1 MMEYLNTEWFG
12 NELMSDETYNRRME
26 MKKAE
31 RNKVLSKE
39 EMLILIKKN
48 IDNMQKLFD
57 SGYFYFSQIR
67 EMKDI
72 DKYNM
77 EYQLLDKLGEIEYK
91 TIEEEF
97 KVIETHKQ
105 NNDENYLNIDI
116 TVFLRS
122 IIKLNI
128 QKYLENVKLW
138 LNDNNITDICKRRIY
153 VEQAK
158 YFWFHHNK

>member
-1 MMEYLNTEWFG
+1 MEYLNAEWFG

-48 IDNMQKLFD
+48 IGNMQKLFD
-57 SGYFYFSQIR
+57 SGYFYFSQIA
-67 EMKDI
+67 EMKNI

-91 TIEEEF
+91 TIEEKF

-158 YFWFHHNK
+158 SFWFHHNK

>member
-1 MMEYLNTEWFG
+1 MEYLNAEWFG

-39 EMLILIKKN
+39 EMTILIKKN
-48 IDNMQKLFD
+48 ISNMQKLFD
-57 SGYFYFSQIR
+57 SGYFYFSQIS
-67 EMKDI
+67 EMKNI

-77 EYQLLDKLGEIEYK
+77 EYDLLDKLGEIEFK
-91 TIEEEF
+91 IIEEEV
-97 KVIETHKQ
+97 KVIETSKRK
-105 NNDENYLNIDI
+105 NDEKYLNIDI
-116 TVFLRS
+116 TMFLRS

-138 LNDNNITDICKRRIY
+138 LNDNNITDISKRRIY